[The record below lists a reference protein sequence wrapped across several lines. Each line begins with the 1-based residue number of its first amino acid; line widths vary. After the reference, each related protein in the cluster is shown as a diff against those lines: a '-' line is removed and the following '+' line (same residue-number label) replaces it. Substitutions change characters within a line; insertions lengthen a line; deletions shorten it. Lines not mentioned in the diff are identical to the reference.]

1 MRINYKLEVEYQV
14 FEKDKTFFETKNYV
28 FNSNNSQQNRRKA
41 IDKFESYQHVFD
53 IASKETDFLK
63 KSVIEVVN
71 KNIYGFKI
79 PSLNIYYSIN
89 DFDSINTGSKLFGS
103 QIDDL
108 CEQLLELEEER
119 NTYKYH
125 NINNFETE
133 TLFDSEGNS
142 YKIIKENGVFDYEL
156 FDPDMLKFS
165 LGH

>member
-1 MRINYKLEVEYQV
+1 MRVNYRLEVEYQV
-14 FEKDKTFFETKNYV
+14 FEKNKTFFETKSYV

-63 KSVIEVVN
+63 QSVLEVVN

-89 DFDSINTGSKLFGS
+89 DFDSINTGSKLFGN

-108 CEQLLELEEER
+108 YEQLLELEEER
-119 NTYKYH
+119 NTYKYY
-125 NINNFETE
+125 NINDFETE
-133 TLFDSEGNS
+133 TLFDNEGNS
-142 YKIIKENGVFDYEL
+142 YKTIKENGVFNYEL

-165 LGH
+165 L